1 MIITRLQSRITAQ
14 VVKEIGITVEQANA
28 ILNNIAKLPC
38 TEGEQTFTIPN
49 LGEIHVLHQKPYE
62 AVVNFKVNDVDKKV
76 TFLEDKGQVVIHRG
90 LFSELII
97 GGAGDY
103 DRVAGSLLGAPADV
117 AWHDDLAGDTV
128 IGRKRRKKN

>member
-1 MIITRLQSRITAQ
+1 MITTRLQSKITAQ
-14 VVKEIGITVEQANA
+14 VVKEIGITVEQAHA

-38 TEGEQTFTIPN
+38 AEGDQTFTIPN

-76 TFLEDKGQVVIHRG
+76 TFLEDKALIIIHRG

-97 GGAGDY
+97 GD
-103 DRVAGSLLGAPADV
+103 DRVAGTLLGLPTV
-117 AWHDDLAGDTV
+117 AWPDDLAGDIV
-128 IGRKRRKKN
+128 IGRKRRKKI